1 MREVSIINLIL
12 LLVIF
17 ECILSQNCVEEE
29 KFEDVKMNGHQDFQ
43 VSPGNDK
50 CLKYSLT
57 NIKSHIGFMFFGS
70 STLTSEV
77 NIYKSKSDIQFSDGS
92 YKNPK
97 TKFLIHENE
106 FKHYY
111 KRSCKRRYK

>member
-77 NIYKSKSDIQFSDGS
+77 NILNLNQIYNSVMVLIKIQKLNF
-92 YKNPK
+92 
-97 TKFLIHENE
+97 
-106 FKHYY
+106 
-111 KRSCKRRYK
+111 